1 MNSKRQ
7 EERDTLVGLADAFL
21 GDRRH
26 DLDTWM
32 TAHGATLVDLVWQP
46 DILDCAEPPLLHALD
61 YWQTLRGDRE
71 LPLASDLTPFGLR
84 PALGYIL
91 LIDVE
96 DDGWDGRFRLYG
108 TKVAEM
114 YGEDMTGR
122 RVSDIDGGKYSTQL
136 FRALYR
142 AVTVRRQPVFS
153 HHRPPEHVSVTA
165 WKRLILP
172 LAGTD
177 GQVSRFL
184 SVNLPGAWR
193 PPRRGSDK
201 PPN

>member
-71 LPLASDLTPFGLR
+71 LPLASDLTPSGC
-84 PALGYIL
+84 
-91 LIDVE
+91 
-96 DDGWDGRFRLYG
+96 GRHW
-108 TKVAEM
+108 
-114 YGEDMTGR
+114 
-122 RVSDIDGGKYSTQL
+122 
-136 FRALYR
+136 
-142 AVTVRRQPVFS
+142 VTS
-153 HHRPPEHVSVTA
+153 C
-165 WKRLILP
+165 
-172 LAGTD
+172 
-177 GQVSRFL
+177 
-184 SVNLPGAWR
+184 
-193 PPRRGSDK
+193 
-201 PPN
+201 